1 MKLSVVIPVLN
12 EETNLPVLYER
23 VAGELQ
29 SLGCDFEI
37 LFVDDGSTDSSAE
50 RIAALHRA
58 DARVK
63 MLSMSRNF
71 GHQAALTA
79 GMDHATGDAVIAMDA
94 DLQHP
99 PDVIRELVLR
109 WKEGYEVVYTVRQ
122 TTEAAGPLKR
132 ASAKMFYRVFRALSD
147 IDLPANSADFRL
159 LDRRVVEAF
168 RQIRERTRFLRGLVG
183 WAGFRSIP
191 VPYQANARLSGQTK
205 YSPTR
210 MIRLAIDG
218 LVSFST
224 TPLYVAIYV
233 GGLLALLGVA
243 YLLYALYARFV
254 TGNVVPGWTSLIILV
269 TFVGGIQLV
278 LMGIIGI
285 YIGKI
290 YEEAKQRP
298 LYLIRESLGFEGSP
312 TVSPSPVFPERF
324 SQS

>member
-29 SLGCDFEI
+29 SLECDFEI

-58 DARVK
+58 DGRVK

-183 WAGFRSIP
+183 WAGFRSIS

-298 LYLIRESLGFEGSP
+298 LYLIRETLGFEGSS
-312 TVSPSPVFPERF
+312 TERF

>member
-23 VAGELQ
+23 VAGELR

-205 YSPTR
+205 YSPSR

-298 LYLIRESLGFEGSP
+298 LYLIRETPGFEGSP
-312 TVSPSPVFPERF
+312 TVSPRPVFPERF

>member
-23 VAGELQ
+23 VVGELQ
-29 SLGCDFEI
+29 SLACDFEI

-99 PDVIRELVLR
+99 PDLIRELVLR

-132 ASAKMFYRVFRALSD
+132 ASAKLFYRVFRALSD

-183 WAGFRSIP
+183 WAGFRSVP

-205 YSPTR
+205 YSPAR

-233 GGLLALLGVA
+233 GGLLSLLGVA

-298 LYLIRESLGFEGSP
+298 LYLIRETLGFEGSP
-312 TVSPSPVFPERF
+312 PVPGRPAFPERF

>member
-23 VAGELQ
+23 VVGELR
-29 SLGCDFEI
+29 SLDCDFEI
-37 LFVDDGSTDSSAE
+37 LFVDDGSTDSSTA
-50 RIAALHRA
+50 RIAELHRA
-58 DARVK
+58 DPRVK

-99 PDVIRELVLR
+99 PDVIRELVRR
-109 WKEGYEVVYTVRQ
+109 WKEGYEVVYTVRKA
-122 TTEAAGPLKR
+122 TEGAGPLKR
-132 ASAKMFYRVFRALSD
+132 ASAKFFYRIFRALSD

-183 WAGFRSIP
+183 WAGFRSIA
-191 VPYQANARLSGQTK
+191 VPYQADARLAGQTK
-205 YSPTR
+205 YSPAR

-224 TPLYVAIYV
+224 MPLYVAIYV
-233 GGLLALLGVA
+233 GGVLALLGVV
-243 YLLYALYARFV
+243 YLGYALYARFV

-298 LYLIRESLGFEGSP
+298 LYLIRETLGVESSRAVLPAPSLPGSLSRP
-312 TVSPSPVFPERF
+312 
-324 SQS
+324 

>member
-29 SLGCDFEI
+29 SLACDFEI

-99 PDVIRELVLR
+99 PDLIRELVLR

-132 ASAKMFYRVFRALSD
+132 ASATLFYRMFRALSD

-298 LYLIRESLGFEGSP
+298 LYLIRETLGFEGSP
-312 TVSPSPVFPERF
+312 PVPPKPAFPERF